1 MSIAR
6 NAFRPARSFFLAA
19 LGATLGCDSAPPSKS
34 IQFANGMLQMSISE
48 DWVLQRDAGKQAFYK
63 HGLMSNAKL
72 TFENQ
77 TFDFGTPMTLQAV
90 RSVIG
95 TELNRRYG
103 GVNAR
108 LGYGGCAVLSYEH
121 KEKEGGRSVYT
132 QNWVVAHPLG
142 YGAVSRVA
150 ITLTVPDGQQATQE
164 FQLIVDTL
172 DKQVGDAEMPEA

>member
-6 NAFRPARSFFLAA
+6 NAFRPALSFFLAA
-19 LGATLGCDSAPPSKS
+19 LGATLGCDSAPPSKP

-48 DWVLQRDAGKQAFYK
+48 DWVLQRDAGKKAFYK

-90 RSVIG
+90 RSAIG

-108 LGYGGCAVLSYEH
+108 LGYG
-121 KEKEGGRSVYT
+121 
-132 QNWVVAHPLG
+132 
-142 YGAVSRVA
+142 AVSRVA
-150 ITLTVPDGQQATQE
+150 ITLMVPDGQQATPE
-164 FQLIVDTL
+164 FQLLVDAL